1 MTKGKIQKII
11 RFIMP
16 VFVLIAWIAVLDYH
30 LIPTVSKSYLIL
42 GKSIEKGGYYNLVDD
57 LNKIHRVDYPIYF
70 DIELNDKITIEE
82 SFLFRHSKKIINKRS
97 GFVSEVN
104 FEYEFQLVIFISV
117 MFVAWFV
124 LKWLR
129 ETFFFLIFI
138 PYIVMNFYFWV
149 YLNSMKF

>member
-1 MTKGKIQKII
+1 
-11 RFIMP
+11 MP

-42 GKSIEKGGYYNLVDD
+42 GKSIEKGGYYNLVDED
-57 LNKIHRVDYPIYF
+57 NKIHRVDYPIYY
-70 DIELNDKITIEE
+70 DIELSDTLKIEE
-82 SFLFRHSKKIINKRS
+82 SFLFRHTKKIINKRS
-97 GFVSEVN
+97 GFVSAVN
-104 FEYEFQLVIFISV
+104 FDYEFQLVIFISV
-117 MFVAWFV
+117 MFLAWFV